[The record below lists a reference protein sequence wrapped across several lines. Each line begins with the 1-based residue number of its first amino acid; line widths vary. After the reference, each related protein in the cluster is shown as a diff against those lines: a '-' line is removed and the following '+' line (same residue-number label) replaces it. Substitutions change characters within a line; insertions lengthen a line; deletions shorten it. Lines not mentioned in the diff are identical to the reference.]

1 MNAPR
6 FLRTMLLLFMV
17 LSVQAGKAA
26 EAIPLTLWNKI
37 FKSDLFDTASV
48 NALARVAD
56 IYWDKSRDSILKCNQ
71 LLLERESLYRKAGFK
86 YGLFHV
92 YSLLGGNY
100 KLLYDQSRSAAYY
113 FQALRIAEEVNE
125 MDKINRIRRELGL
138 LYFIQSGWKQAL
150 QYFNP
155 LIATELKS
163 KKNVAQ
169 LNLYRYLA
177 GLCHV
182 RMGEPSKGLPL
193 LQAAYEWSVSKN
205 DTQRIL
211 EYGSGYALAQ
221 LVSGDSAGAS
231 GSYSVLLATGEKWK
245 QTDPYFFAT
254 VYVGLARIAMA
265 DPGKELLARNYA
277 SLAIELTQGKIG
289 YFLPRIEAGQ
299 ILYQYYKSKG
309 RNDSAVHYLE
319 QWTHEKDSLEKSE
332 NTAVI
337 SLLQAAHDFDKR
349 EVALLSEE
357 RQKRLVIWGVASVLF
372 LLGLIALMFYR
383 SLARQKQR
391 SEDLLEN
398 ILPRETIA
406 ELKTFGH
413 AIPRIHEEV
422 TILFCDVKSFTTIA
436 EKLSPGALVALLDHY
451 FRGFD
456 EITADLGLEKIK
468 TIGDAYMV
476 AGGLHEN
483 SGNAATVVTAA
494 IRMLDFVASGRDA
507 LEAAFEY
514 SFHFRVGIHTGSV
527 ISGVVGRDKY
537 AYDIWGDAVNVAAR
551 MEQNS
556 EEGKINVSGE
566 TWKTVQNSFSGLYR
580 GKIDAKNKGE
590 IDMYF
595 ITGLQGVAAPETS
608 S

>member
-1 MNAPR
+1 
-6 FLRTMLLLFMV
+6 MLLLFMV
-17 LSVQAGKAA
+17 LSVQPGKAS
-26 EAIPLTLWNKI
+26 EAIPLPLWNKI

-48 NALARVAD
+48 NALERVAK
-56 IYWDKSRDSILKCNQ
+56 IYWDDQRDSILKCNQ
-71 LLLERESLYRKAGFK
+71 LLLERESLYRRAGFK
-86 YGLFHV
+86 YGLFYV
-92 YSLLGGNY
+92 YYLLGGNY
-100 KLLYDQSRSAAYY
+100 KLLYDHSRSAAYY

-138 LYFIQSGWKQAL
+138 LYYIQSGWKQAL

-155 LIATELKS
+155 LIAFELKS
-163 KKNVAQ
+163 KKNSAK

-182 RMGEPSKGLPL
+182 RMGELSKGLPL

-221 LVSGDSAGAS
+221 LASGDSAGAS
-231 GSYSVLLATGEKWK
+231 GLYRVLLAAGKKWK

-265 DPGKELLARNYA
+265 DPDQELLARNYA
-277 SLAIELTQGKIG
+277 SLAIEITQGKIG
-289 YFLPRIEAGQ
+289 YYLPRIEAGQ
-299 ILYQYYKSKG
+299 ILYRYYKSKG

-391 SEDLLEN
+391 TEDLLEN
-398 ILPRETIA
+398 ILPRETIV

-413 AIPRIHEEV
+413 AIPRIHDEV
-422 TILFCDVKSFTTIA
+422 TILFCDVKNFTTIA

-456 EITADLGLEKIK
+456 EIMADLGLEKIK

-476 AGGLHEN
+476 AGGLHES

-494 IRMLDFVASGRDA
+494 IRMLDFVAAGRDA
-507 LEAAFEY
+507 LEAAFEN

-566 TWKTVQNSFSGLYR
+566 TWKRVQNSFTGLYR

-595 ITGLQGVAAPETS
+595 ITGLQGVATPES
-608 S
+608 RS